1 MWSSWVLKAPE
12 PDHSGEILVLV
23 IESQIVHCS
32 LPHALTLHGDLEKLP
47 HPALT
52 PLPSLCRA
60 DPSPSCSLLMHA
72 HLWLETSPRHS
83 EALLSCP
90 AQRYLLTIREQE
102 IGVNGV
108 YA

>member
-1 MWSSWVLKAPE
+1 MKRTDVVFLGIEGPE
-12 PDHSGEILVLV
+12 PDHAGEMLVLV
-23 IESQIVHCS
+23 IESQIVPCS
-32 LPHALTLHGDLEKLP
+32 LPHGDLEKLP

-90 AQRYLLTIREQE
+90 AQRYLLRIREQE